1 MRRYSSRRHGFVY
14 YCKCLLI
21 LAVIAASA
29 ICAPD
34 VWLYFHQINDDKI
47 LADSVL
53 KNKTFSTPV
62 QEVKAAGLSAY
73 LLEEHS
79 VPIVSI
85 SFEFTN
91 AGNAHEDDEKQ
102 GSVQLLTA
110 LLRDGAGEYDAE
122 NFKDT
127 CKEYGIKIG
136 FYENA
141 DEFSGYLHTPRQS
154 LDMALKMINL
164 VMQRPRFD
172 KEFLELRKQQLKTAV
187 KMSREK
193 PQAILADEF
202 AEFIF
207 AGHPYARSE
216 ITKLETLD
224 NIEAADLRD
233 FMKTHLSREN
243 LIVGFAGDLSVKE
256 AEDILKNVFAKLP
269 EKYEGEKMPELSL
282 ELGGREHNIKHE
294 SAQAMSIFAV
304 NGTRRN
310 AVDFY
315 PLYLAN
321 YIFGGSGL
329 NSRIS
334 QIIREKEG
342 LTYGISTYMVERNA
356 VAMLQGSYSST
367 PDNFH
372 KAQKL
377 LLDEWLKM
385 AKEGVSESELRQ
397 AKNALISSFNLRFA
411 SIGGIAEMLV
421 GMQEHNLGR
430 DFLEK
435 RNDYIKAVT
444 VQEVNAAAKKYF
456 TVTPDFVNIGIEKEE
471 KKNVR
476 K

>member
-1 MRRYSSRRHGFVY
+1 MRYSSRRRGFFY
-14 YCKCLLI
+14 YLKRLLI
-21 LAVIAASA
+21 MAVLAVFVFYIPQ
-29 ICAPD
+29 IRMH
-34 VWLYFHQINDDKI
+34 FRQINDEKI
-47 LADSVL
+47 LFDSPL
-53 KNKTFSTPV
+53 KNKTFSIPV
-62 QEVKAAGLSAY
+62 KEVKAAGLSAY

-85 SFEFTN
+85 SFEFKN
-91 AGNAHEDDEKQ
+91 AGYVHEDEEKQ
-102 GSVQLLTA
+102 GLVQLLTA
-110 LLRDGAGEYDAE
+110 LLLDGAGEYDAE
-122 NFKDT
+122 SFKDT
-127 CKEYGIKIG
+127 CEEYGIKIG
-136 FYENA
+136 FDDSI
-141 DEFSGYLHTPRQS
+141 DEFSGYLHTPRQN
-154 LDMALKMINL
+154 LRMALNMLNSVLQTPK
-164 VMQRPRFD
+164 FE
-172 KEFLELRKQQLKTAV
+172 KEFFELRKQQIKTAV

-216 ITKLETLD
+216 LTKLETLD
-224 NIEAADLRD
+224 NIEESDLRD
-233 FMKTHLSREN
+233 FMHTHLTKEN
-243 LIVGFAGDLSVKE
+243 LIIGFAGDLSVKE
-256 AEDILKNVFAKLP
+256 AQGILKNVFAKLP
-269 EKYEGEKMPELSL
+269 EKYEGEKMTELDL
-282 ELGGREHNIKHE
+282 KLGGREHNIKHD
-294 SAQAMSIFAV
+294 SAQAISIFAV

-342 LTYGISTYMVERNA
+342 LTYGISTYLVERDA
-356 VAMLQGSYSST
+356 VSMLRGTYSAT
-367 PDNFH
+367 RDNFP

-377 LLDEWLKM
+377 LLDEWHKM
-385 AKEGVSESELRQ
+385 AKKGVSEEELQQ
-397 AKNALISSFNLRFA
+397 AKRALISSFNLRFA

-421 GMQEHNLGR
+421 GMQKYNLGR

-444 VQEVNAAAKKYF
+444 IREVNAAAKKYF
-456 TVTPDFVNIGIEKEE
+456 TTKPDFVNIGVEKEE
-471 KKNVR
+471 KNNVR